1 MKRVFTRGSC
11 AVIVPTRIT
20 CRVRAGEALYMTSF
34 TWHNVVS
41 EGEEANQD
49 KWQHGMNMGINVW
62 SMGDRRFQLLFE
74 TVMHWLQNGEE
85 EEDVLEA
92 EAERKEEL

>member
-1 MKRVFTRGSC
+1 
-11 AVIVPTRIT
+11 
-20 CRVRAGEALYMTSF
+20 
-34 TWHNVVS
+34 
-41 EGEEANQD
+41 
-49 KWQHGMNMGINVW
+49 
-62 SMGDRRFQLLFE
+62 MGDRRFQLLFE